1 MPMMLPKGVGIGR
14 LFDDVRDAVVAAD
27 PRTGRIVFW
36 NEAATEIFG
45 YSRSEALE
53 LDIAVLFPE
62 SARSAQRR
70 AVLDQHR
77 KTGHGLPCVDS
88 KASLDL
94 PALRK
99 GGAEIRIEMTLSLI
113 RGADAVAADGNFV
126 LIIARDATARKR
138 TEEALRESEERIRL
152 LENAQDVVYRYR
164 LEPDRGFEYVSP
176 SVATV
181 TGYTPEE
188 HYADPNLALELVHP
202 DERYQLDNVTRSVA
216 PSFDPPLTLRWRR
229 KDGEVIFLEH
239 RYKVVPGPGGTP
251 AAIEGIARDVTERE
265 RAEGEIRWLERN
277 LERLIVGRT
286 AQLEDLVERLRENER
301 VLRRSE
307 ERFRAL
313 VQHASVVVTILE
325 ADGTIT
331 YESPAVERVLGYRP
345 EELVGTNAF
354 DRVHPDDFD
363 GVSRVFADDLAN
375 GGAVLTPVE
384 YRFRHADGSWR
395 YLESVGNNLSD
406 DPSVGGIV
414 INSRDVTERKALEE
428 RLAYQAFH
436 DSLTDL
442 PNRALF
448 MDRLGHS
455 LARAERRGG
464 RVALLFAD
472 LDNLKQINDCLG
484 HRAGDEVLKAVA
496 GRLRS
501 GLRPGDTAA
510 RFGGDEFVVLLEE
523 VAEAVEATRV
533 AERVLEAL
541 RFPFAR
547 RGRNLLVTASVG
559 VALSAAR
566 AHGGSPEALLRE
578 ADRAMYRVKRS
589 GKGRYAIIYPD
600 TDAAPGHPTAGNDLG
615 RAPKRASSPYR
626 TSGG

>member
-1 MPMMLPKGVGIGR
+1 M
-14 LFDDVRDAVVAAD
+14 
-27 PRTGRIVFW
+27 
-36 NEAATEIFG
+36 
-45 YSRSEALE
+45 
-53 LDIAVLFPE
+53 
-62 SARSAQRR
+62 
-70 AVLDQHR
+70 
-77 KTGHGLPCVDS
+77 
-88 KASLDL
+88 
-94 PALRK
+94 
-99 GGAEIRIEMTLSLI
+99 
-113 RGADAVAADGNFV
+113 
-126 LIIARDATARKR
+126 
-138 TEEALRESEERIRL
+138 
-152 LENAQDVVYRYR
+152 
-164 LEPDRGFEYVSP
+164 
-176 SVATV
+176 
-181 TGYTPEE
+181 
-188 HYADPNLALELVHP
+188 
-202 DERYQLDNVTRSVA
+202 
-216 PSFDPPLTLRWRR
+216 
-229 KDGEVIFLEH
+229 
-239 RYKVVPGPGGTP
+239 
-251 AAIEGIARDVTERE
+251 
-265 RAEGEIRWLERN
+265 
-277 LERLIVGRT
+277 
-286 AQLEDLVERLRENER
+286 
-301 VLRRSE
+301 
-307 ERFRAL
+307 
-313 VQHASVVVTILE
+313 
-325 ADGTIT
+325 
-331 YESPAVERVLGYRP
+331 
-345 EELVGTNAF
+345 
-354 DRVHPDDFD
+354 
-363 GVSRVFADDLAN
+363 
-375 GGAVLTPVE
+375 
-384 YRFRHADGSWR
+384 
-395 YLESVGNNLSD
+395 
-406 DPSVGGIV
+406 

-547 RGRNLLVTASVG
+547 RERNLLVTASVG

-589 GKGRYAIIYPD
+589 GKDRYAMIYPD
-600 TDAAPGHPTAGNDLG
+600 TYAAPGHPTAGNDLG